1 MKPRVSLKDYLVK
14 SGCELSETTNQW
26 EIARFIANGIIC
38 VIYRNQKGQ
47 YAFSDKIASRIFHSW
62 SNGKPFKLPN
72 IKRQVV
78 GKILK
83 AQLIR
88 RDGLTCFYSGVEMK
102 EEEATIEHLIPV
114 CRGGKNILE
123 NLVLCTEKENQ
134 KMGNKSLIQ
143 KIKYRDQNRKK
154 EN

>member
-1 MKPRVSLKDYLVK
+1 
-14 SGCELSETTNQW
+14 
-26 EIARFIANGIIC
+26 
-38 VIYRNQKGQ
+38 
-47 YAFSDKIASRIFHSW
+47 
-62 SNGKPFKLPN
+62 
-72 IKRQVV
+72 
-78 GKILK
+78 
-83 AQLIR
+83 
-88 RDGLTCFYSGVEMK
+88 MK